1 MQQNDVLN
9 QVLVVT
15 GRSLLQYSA
24 DCWPWTGSGEAAL
37 RAAIQA
43 LLPAQTERVRRL
55 AILLDERGWTID
67 FGVFPDYTG
76 LHFLSLDFVLAHLV
90 ENERAVVKEIELALP
105 KCAGDAE
112 GSALLAELLEGERA
126 TLAKLEELTRSKPA
140 TPAQT
145 AA

>member
-9 QVLVVT
+9 QVLVVM
-15 GRSLLQYSA
+15 GRSLLQYSV

-76 LHFLSLDFVLAHLV
+76 LHFLSLDFVLVHLV

-105 KCAGDAE
+105 KCVGDAK
-112 GSALLAELLEGERA
+112 GSTLLAELLEGERA
-126 TLAKLEELTRSKPA
+126 TLAKLEELNRTKPA
-140 TPAQT
+140 TPAQS

>member
-1 MQQNDVLN
+1 M
-9 QVLVVT
+9 
-15 GRSLLQYSA
+15 
-24 DCWPWTGSGEAAL
+24 
-37 RAAIQA
+37 
-43 LLPAQTERVRRL
+43 
-55 AILLDERGWTID
+55 LLDERGWTID

-76 LHFLSLDFVLAHLV
+76 LHFLSLDFVLPHLV
-90 ENERAVVKEIELALP
+90 ENERAVVREIELALP